1 MFIIDGFDLDL
12 VGVDYVV
19 SGNVSQL
26 ITPVSRTGSRD
37 SLLVERRTRDR
48 KVATSNLGRSG
59 RRLFFSRVNF
69 LC

>member
-48 KVATSNLGRSG
+48 KFASSNPGRSSG
-59 RRLFFSRVNF
+59 RSFFSRVKF
-69 LC
+69 LW